1 MPVRMEKLSISS
13 CVAIVALLLYI
24 FGSVA
29 SYKEPPIAH
38 IWGENHKLV
47 DLSSGRSTSVGGEG
61 LLLLERSASTEATS
75 MASESF
81 VRGRSHEDGLAY
93 QEAVEAFVGSYRD
106 TISATNPLVHKLL
119 MHSEGAQQMT
129 KAEAQK
135 LGCLLSD
142 MDRTVDFEAVGSY
155 PEGYEDCADY
165 LKVGVISLELAADS
179 IRGFNRTADME
190 YLRDYRRL
198 ITMYMRAVADAQSC
212 VANRLYSTYP

>member
-29 SYKEPPIAH
+29 SYNEPPIAH
-38 IWGENHKLV
+38 IWDENHKLV
-47 DLSSGRSTSVGGEG
+47 DLSSGKRTSAGGEG
-61 LLLLERSASTEATS
+61 PLLRGRGGSTEANT

-93 QEAVEAFVGSYRD
+93 QEAVESFVESYRD
-106 TISATNPLVHKLL
+106 TINDTNRLVHKLL

-129 KAEAQK
+129 KAEAQE
-135 LGCLLSD
+135 LGYLLSD
-142 MDRTVDFEAVGSY
+142 MDRALDFEAVGSY

-165 LKVGVISLELAADS
+165 LKAGVTSLDLAADS

>member
-93 QEAVEAFVGSYRD
+93 QEAVEAFVESYRD
-106 TISATNPLVHKLL
+106 TINATNPLVHKLL

-129 KAEAQK
+129 KAEAQE
-135 LGCLLSD
+135 LGSLLSD